1 MSMTSALKEME
12 NVTYICFAGALDP
25 LWQESDLAAN
35 PMHLASSSCSL

>member
-1 MSMTSALKEME
+1 MTSALKEME

-35 PMHLASSSCSL
+35 PMHLASSFCSL